1 MISINAIIFS
11 YYMFCEVYRSH
22 VTDGNHPDGIFP
34 DRGFSGLVCA
44 LITLINIYVQFFFGT
59 GLQTAAQV
67 STDTRLA
74 IQDAGTLMK
83 ASRPEFGNPNSKS
96 ELHWG

>member
-1 MISINAIIFS
+1 MHKILTCLVSRDKYEPLLTGLPATVKVEIRRSIGA
-11 YYMFCEVYRSH
+11 
-22 VTDGNHPDGIFP
+22 
-34 DRGFSGLVCA
+34 
-44 LITLINIYVQFFFGT
+44 

>member
-1 MISINAIIFS
+1 MYFYLLQYFSKCHFEKIVKSI
-11 YYMFCEVYRSH
+11 
-22 VTDGNHPDGIFP
+22 
-34 DRGFSGLVCA
+34 LVCA